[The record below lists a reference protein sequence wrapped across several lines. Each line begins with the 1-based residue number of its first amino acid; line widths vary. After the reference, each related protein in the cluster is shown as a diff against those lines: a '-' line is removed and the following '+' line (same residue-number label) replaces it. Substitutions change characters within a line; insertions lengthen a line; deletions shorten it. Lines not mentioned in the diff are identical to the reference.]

1 MPGIH
6 VRSAGE
12 IPAADTP
19 AVRDSL
25 IIVSGRIPTIRRA
38 LCAVTLMMLLTVAC
52 GAGAR
57 SALRNHSVGSDAPTT
72 AATAGHPLASAPEVA
87 FVNVTLAT
95 LWTRPGELR
104 SIDAPSAARPVDIPR
119 WLAGM
124 TTADRAWLV
133 GRIQTQAAYGV
144 QLAVLRHDGDWTKVA
159 VRGQPTPL
167 NRYGYPGWVPTRQ
180 LTWNRSL
187 LTLRRTHPVAI
198 VRRKIAWLRSVD
210 TLDKRIPVTYATRLT
225 VLGAT
230 GSYDIVATPT
240 GHGLAIAKKVVAV
253 YPSAAD
259 IPTPT
264 GRRIVDAGKRFLG
277 LPYLWAGTSAYGF
290 DCSGFMYI
298 LFRRFGITLPR
309 DADRQAAHGTAV
321 ARTHLRLGDL
331 VFFAGPG
338 GIGLIH
344 HVAMYAGAGLMLEAP
359 HTGAAVR
366 LVPLASMADSYAG
379 ARRYL

>member
-1 MPGIH
+1 MLLLAACGSG
-6 VRSAGE
+6 VRSAPRQGD
-12 IPAADTP
+12 AA
-19 AVRDSL
+19 
-25 IIVSGRIPTIRRA
+25 VSD
-38 LCAVTLMMLLTVAC
+38 
-52 GAGAR
+52 GAR
-57 SALRNHSVGSDAPTT
+57 T
-72 AATAGHPLASAPEVA
+72 ASREQPHASAPEVA

-95 LWTRPGELR
+95 LWARPRELR

-119 WLAGM
+119 WLAQM
-124 TTADRAWLV
+124 PTADRAWLV

-144 QLAVLRHDGDWTKVA
+144 QVAVLRHDGDWTKVA

-180 LTWNRSL
+180 LTWNRSM
-187 LTLRRTHPVAI
+187 LTLRRAHPVA
-198 VRRKIAWLRSVD
+198 VVTRKIAWLRSVD
-210 TLDKRIPVTYATRLT
+210 TLDERIAVTYATRLT
-225 VLGAT
+225 VTGAA

-240 GHGLAIAKKVVAV
+240 GHRLAIAKNVVVV

-321 ARTHLRLGDL
+321 ARSHLRLGDL

-338 GIGLIH
+338 GEGAVH
-344 HVAMYAGAGLMLEAP
+344 HVAMYAGSGLMLEAP
-359 HTGAAVR
+359 HTGAVVR
-366 LVPLASMADSYAG
+366 LVSLASMADSYAG

>member
-1 MPGIH
+1 MRGIR
-6 VRSAGE
+6 VRSAGGN
-12 IPAADTP
+12 PAADRP
-19 AVRDSL
+19 ALRDSL
-25 IIVSGRIPTIRRA
+25 PIVSGRIPTIRRA
-38 LCAVTLMMLLTVAC
+38 LCAATSLLLLTAAC
-52 GAGAR
+52 GSGAS
-57 SALRNHSVGSDAPTT
+57 SAPRQGAVASEGVRT
-72 AATAGHPLASAPEVA
+72 AAGKPQPQASAPEVA

-95 LWTRPGELR
+95 LWTRPRELR

-119 WLAGM
+119 WLAPM

-144 QLAVLRHDGDWTKVA
+144 QVAVLRHDGDWTKVA

-167 NRYGYPGWVPTRQ
+167 NRYGYPGWVPSRQ

-187 LTLRRTHPVAI
+187 LTLRRTHPVAV
-198 VRRKIAWLRSVD
+198 VRRKVAWLRSVD
-210 TLDKRIPVTYATRLT
+210 TLDRRIAVTYATRLT
-225 VLGAT
+225 VLGAA

-240 GHGLAIAKKVVAV
+240 GHRLAIAKRVVAV
-253 YPSAAD
+253 YPSAAG
-259 IPTPT
+259 IANPT

-321 ARTHLRLGDL
+321 ARSHLRLGDL

-338 GIGLIH
+338 GEGVVH
-344 HVAMYAGAGLMLEAP
+344 HVAMYAGSGLMLEAP

-366 LVPLASMADSYAG
+366 LVPLASMAGSYAG